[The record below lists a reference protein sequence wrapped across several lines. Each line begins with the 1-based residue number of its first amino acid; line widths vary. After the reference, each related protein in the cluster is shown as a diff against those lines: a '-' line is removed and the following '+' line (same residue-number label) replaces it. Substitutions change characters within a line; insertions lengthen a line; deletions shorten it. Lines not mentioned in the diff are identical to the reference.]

1 MAKKTIIQTSAA
13 PAAIGAYSQ
22 AVGYGGLLFVSGQV
36 GLDSHTGNLVE
47 GGIDAQ
53 TRQAMRN
60 VRAILEASG
69 LDLSHVV
76 SVRVQLRNMS
86 DYNAMNG
93 AYGGFF
99 DENPPARTCN
109 EVSRLPK
116 EALVQIEVVAA
127 APSPDAPVAKEEEL
141 EFSSSVTDDQ
151 WGVIADAGPDAD
163 SDTDS
168 DADSSTESDA
178 SDASGETEVKEG
190 SQGKEGE

>member
-36 GLDSHTGNLVE
+36 GLDSHTGDIVE

-76 SVRVQLRNMS
+76 AVRVQLRNMS
-86 DYNAMNG
+86 DYHAMN
-93 AYGGFF
+93 
-99 DENPPARTCN
+99 
-109 EVSRLPK
+109 
-116 EALVQIEVVAA
+116 AA
-127 APSPDAPVAKEEEL
+127 C
-141 EFSSSVTDDQ
+141 
-151 WGVIADAGPDAD
+151 
-163 SDTDS
+163 
-168 DADSSTESDA
+168 
-178 SDASGETEVKEG
+178 
-190 SQGKEGE
+190 